1 MCKKDKDKHTG
12 TGIILIPDEKVG
24 HISQLDLFKF
34 HFNKQF
40 NAIEITSVYSD
51 ITFSVNAD
59 TLTDFV
65 QANKEIIFEDF

>member
-1 MCKKDKDKHTG
+1 MCKKKDINTGCGVILLPDKK
-12 TGIILIPDEKVG
+12 LG

-34 HFNKQF
+34 QFNKQF
-40 NAIEITSVYSD
+40 NSIEITSVYSD

-65 QANKEIIFEDF
+65 QANKEVIFEDF